1 MTKKKDPPELTPQSA
16 GKKIIGFLT
25 KTPRRSRTL
34 LFIVIGLVV
43 VAMISAIF

>member
-1 MTKKKDPPELTPQSA
+1 MTKKKEPELTPKTGGQ
-16 GKKIIGFLT
+16 KIIGFLT